1 MSDTSQPA
9 EGRGPAH
16 RSVEIGVALFTA
28 LIGVVA
34 IIGSLRVGINW
45 GVEGPRAGFFPFYI
59 GLFILVSSAAN
70 LMQAVALNRTPRFS
84 EWGQLRQVLK
94 VVIPTA
100 VYVLIIPRVG
110 IYLSSAVLIALFM
123 TWIGLYRWTVTA
135 AIAIGVPVLIYLLFE
150 NWFLVPLPKGPIED
164 WLNL

>member
-16 RSVEIGVALFTA
+16 RNVEIGVALFTA
-28 LIGVVA
+28 LIGVIA

-59 GLFILVSSAAN
+59 GLFILVSSAIN
-70 LMQAVALNRTPRFS
+70 LIQAMALDRKPRFAT
-84 EWGQLRQVLK
+84 WDQLRQVLK

-110 IYLSSAVLIALFM
+110 IYLSSAALIALFM
-123 TWIGLYRWTVTA
+123 TWIGRYRWTLTA
-135 AIAIGVPVLIYLLFE
+135 AIAIGVPVVIYLLFE
-150 NWFLVPLPKGPIED
+150 NWFLLPLPKGPIED